1 MLVHMI
7 AMKMMHMPVVQ
18 VVGMI
23 FVHDS
28 LMSARWAVCMV
39 MSLMDGMWIH
49 RRLRFGHSSSVLGCR
64 LSGDMTIEN

>member
-7 AMKMMHMPVVQ
+7 AMKMMHMAVVQ

-23 FVHDS
+23 LVHDS

-39 MSLMDGMWIH
+39 MGLMDGMWIH
-49 RRLRFGHSSSVLGCR
+49 MAPPLRPL
-64 LSGDMTIEN
+64 